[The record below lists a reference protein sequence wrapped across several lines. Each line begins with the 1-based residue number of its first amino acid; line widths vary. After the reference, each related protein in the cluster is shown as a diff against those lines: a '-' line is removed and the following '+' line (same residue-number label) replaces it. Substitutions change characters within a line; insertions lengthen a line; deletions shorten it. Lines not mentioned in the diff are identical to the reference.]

1 MKRFYE
7 LQEGVYDPG
16 IFKAF
21 FLAGGPG
28 SGKSY
33 VTSRITPGLGLKNVN
48 SDTAF
53 ENALKKAGLS
63 LDMPPEE
70 EELRDVIRKKSKRL
84 TEKQLTLY
92 LKGRLGLVIDSTARN
107 FIRIETAKS
116 ALTRYGYDSYC
127 IFVNTNLDVALARNA
142 ARPRK
147 VPIDI
152 VKQNHKEVQENIG
165 KLQRLFGMKNFIVI
179 DNNKANEDILEKAY
193 KMVRKLVKN
202 PPSTTIAKNWIANEI
217 KKKKM
222 KEDIDEAPRI
232 PRKKGQP
239 AGSKKHSDLYTD
251 ENPKGTIHGLGFKD
265 VETARASV
273 KKIENSGKTHAHKI
287 QAAIAMEQRARVMG
301 KTQEAAIYRAYINKM
316 KKKTKEMRKE
326 DLDEAFKSDQV
337 KSAISIARDTRYRMG
352 TQVDKK
358 KAIEAIAKGLSKEPK
373 VAVLLKKFY
382 KEYKESLWANIHK
395 KRQRIKRGSGERM
408 RKPGEK
414 GAPTADALK
423 RAKGESFTSFLEKAP
438 NTADAM
444 KRYKAGNAGFTDK
457 AHLKAKGL
465 IPRADGTKKVSD
477 KYK

>member
-70 EELRDVIRKKSKRL
+70 EELRDVIRTKSKRL
-84 TEKQLTLY
+84 TEKQLGLY
-92 LKGRLGLVIDSTARN
+92 LKGRLGLVIDSTARD
-107 FIRIETAKS
+107 FVKIEVAKS
-116 ALTRYGYDSYC
+116 ALTRFGYDSYC

-202 PPSTTIAKNWIANEI
+202 PPSTSIAKNWIANEI

-316 KKKTKEMRKE
+316 KKKTKEMNKE
-326 DLDEAFKSDQV
+326 QTTF
-337 KSAISIARDTRYRMG
+337 
-352 TQVDKK
+352 
-358 KAIEAIAKGLSKEPK
+358 
-373 VAVLLKKFY
+373 
-382 KEYKESLWANIHK
+382 ESLWANIHK